1 MNNKQAGEKLKAL
14 IMKRLKENKRTI
26 AWLAEALGMN
36 YYTLRG
42 QIKDRPHKLSVF
54 TLLATEKALNLPA
67 GDLLFPYFS
76 APLAA

>member
-1 MNNKQAGEKLKAL
+1 MNNKQAGEQLKAL
-14 IMKRLKENKRTI
+14 IMKRLEENKRSI

-36 YYTLRG
+36 YHTLRG

-67 GDLLFPYFS
+67 GDLLFPYF
-76 APLAA
+76 AR